1 MGAEHGT
8 VCGCELRPP
17 CDTHND
23 DAISEDRRL
32 LWLIGQ
38 RVNAPEGYEEGPKYH
53 QQNDPSPAVERAG
66 LARLVGH
73 PTAGWMSPRRVPDA
87 G

>member
-32 LWLIGQ
+32 LWLVGQ
-38 RVNAPEGYEEGPKYH
+38 RMNAPEGDEEGP
-53 QQNDPSPAVERAG
+53 
-66 LARLVGH
+66 
-73 PTAGWMSPRRVPDA
+73 
-87 G
+87 

>member
-8 VCGCELRPP
+8 VHRCELRPP

-32 LWLIGQ
+32 LWVVGQ
-38 RVNAPEGYEEGPKYH
+38 RRNTPQDHEKGPKYH
-53 QQNDPSPAVERAG
+53 QQNDPSPAAELPG
-66 LARLVGH
+66 LARLVWH
-73 PTAGWMSPRRVPDA
+73 PAAGWMSPRRLPHA